1 VIDVLDT
8 LADAALEAHTS
19 IVFAYNVDLVFYDK
33 LVRRRL
39 ASAGAVSQVVFCDAT
54 PYAAALDAV
63 DGSSRI
69 GRAYSVTPV
78 RVAGAFHPKVYLVL
92 GRKKGRLVVGSGN
105 SSIGGLVRNA
115 EVFGRFDF
123 DDESGTPAHPAFAT
137 IFGLAK
143 QLAANSVPVVATQL
157 AQAEAR
163 TPWLLAGASDGRVL
177 HVGASGTALVDR
189 LRAAV
194 AGEPLRGVIA
204 VSASFDRALDGVRA
218 LAKLG
223 DGTHDTTVIV
233 HGDRVDIDGDSVA
246 AAPQNVK
253 WADFAD
259 PRPSKKKE
267 PADSYAHAKLY
278 ILRTDASEHLFF
290 GSANLSRPAL
300 ITGENTEILIQLP
313 PEPVGTWVERLGLS
327 ASLANDA
334 RDKLLERTW
343 PSDDDDER
351 TDELQLF
358 GVEWSGASWLVRVA
372 GDVPASSRL
381 ALGESRVRAIQTLPL
396 EAEESVLIARSS
408 SAVPTLRFAWL
419 VNDVGVAIS
428 TACAITWPE
437 VARVKLGGWF
447 GPRVEKAIL
456 DMKHGD
462 VLGPV
467 LFEFLD
473 KIPDITVLGLSTS
486 RHGGSG
492 GDETAKGDDAQRTTD
507 SFYTDVVAKK
517 AGSQHT
523 IGDRSDLDLL
533 ASLVQPVNVQPSAT
547 TADSGNDDDDEEDE
561 DEDEDEDDDD
571 PTLAEERERRAV
583 DSGKRNVEGGEG
595 TLSVRLPKASRMRQA
610 GRTFSRRVD
619 RAADSLDKLA
629 QAASKH
635 TALPPAILARPV
647 WMSFIAAF
655 VAGRPVETA
664 DKGEQVVV
672 GADVLAR
679 YALRC
684 AGDLAGDC
692 TGGLWRA
699 LDQEAAKT
707 REGETLRDGVGFLV
721 AASAWAVAWLEQHY
735 TRSDEQPKGL
745 HDAIPVFVLARLL
758 VTSGSAVTA
767 DLAGTREKIAAW
779 ESVPA
784 DKIAHALTRAQQL
797 AKWIEDVERAPPA
810 SPKKAAN
817 PADGSFVYIQ
827 STGASV
833 VLGNDGDKVCVA
845 MLRQPWKPVA
855 KFVREWAAPLSG
867 QPGGVIVLRPVP
879 RELLIGTTAKH
890 SRSRPKKR
898 R

>member
-1 VIDVLDT
+1 MIDVLDT

-92 GRKKGRLVVGSGN
+92 GRKKGRLVIGSGN

-115 EVFGRFDF
+115 EVFGQFEF
-123 DDESGTPAHPAFAT
+123 DDESGTPPHPAFAT
-137 IFGLAK
+137 IFSLAQ

-163 TPWLLAGASDGRVL
+163 TPWLLAGAQPDGRVL

-189 LRAAV
+189 LHAAV
-194 AGEPLRGVIA
+194 AGEPLRGVVA

-233 HGDRVDIDGDSVA
+233 QGDRVDIDGDSVA
-246 AAPQNVK
+246 IAPPNVK

-334 RDKLLERTW
+334 RDKLLALKW
-343 PSDDDDER
+343 PSDDDDEG
-351 TDELQLF
+351 TEELQLF

-372 GDVPASSRL
+372 GDVPSSSRL
-381 ALGESRVRAIQTLPL
+381 ALGESRMRAIQALPL
-396 EAEESVLIARSS
+396 EAEDGILVARSS

-419 VNDVGVAIS
+419 VNDADVAVS

-447 GPRVEKAIL
+447 GPRVEKAIF

-486 RHGGSG
+486 RQGGS
-492 GDETAKGDDAQRTTD
+492 GDETAKGDEPPRTTD

-533 ASLVQPVNVQPSAT
+533 ASLVQPVNVQPSAS
-547 TADSGNDDDDEEDE
+547 TADAGDDDDED
-561 DEDEDEDDDD
+561 DDDDDD

-583 DSGKRNVEGGEG
+583 DSGKRKVDGGEG

-610 GRTFSRRVD
+610 GRTFARRVD
-619 RAADSLDKLA
+619 RAAESLDKLA

-692 TGGLWRA
+692 TGGLWRS
-699 LDQEAAKT
+699 LDPEAAKT

-735 TRSDEQPKGL
+735 TKSDEQPKGL
-745 HDAIPVFVLARLL
+745 HDAIPLFVLARLL
-758 VTSGSAVTA
+758 VTSGAAVTA

-784 DKIAHALTRAQQL
+784 DKIAHALARAQQL

-810 SPKKAAN
+810 SPKK
-817 PADGSFVYIQ
+817 PVKPPEGSFVYIQ

-867 QPGGVIVLRPVP
+867 QPGGAIVLRPVP
-879 RELLIGTTAKH
+879 RELLIGTTTKD
-890 SRSRPKKR
+890 SRSRSKKR